1 MSKHA
6 TAAKTVSVKLDSEM
20 RDRIKHLADARNRTA
35 HWVMREAI
43 AQYVVQEEKRESFR
57 QATLA
62 AWREYQDTGLHV
74 TGEEVDAWL
83 ASWGTDN
90 ELPAPA
96 CHP

>member
-1 MSKHA
+1 MPTRA

-20 RDRIKHLADARNRTA
+20 RERIKRLADARNRTT

-57 QATLA
+57 QATQA
-62 AWREYQDTGLHV
+62 AWQEYQDTGLHV

-83 ASWGTDN
+83 ASWGTDD
-90 ELPAPA
+90 ELPTPT